1 VVWAALSVARGELPD
16 ASKTPCHRR
25 TLMLPSERVK
35 LYSSISQAIVTQK
48 LSDVATCYM
57 VPAHPEDTVS
67 ETTKFEGVSEYP
79 GINRTNLNLIEKLR
93 ADPHRPPVAYPDS
106 RCVIA
111 GASSQ

>member
-1 VVWAALSVARGELPD
+1 
-16 ASKTPCHRR
+16 
-25 TLMLPSERVK
+25 MLPSERVK

-93 ADPHRPPVAYPDS
+93 ADPHRPPGSPTQIPA
-106 RCVIA
+106 A
-111 GASSQ
+111 